1 MVYKRYYNENN
12 IRYNNSESDIIVILD
27 NMYGRLVNQ
36 EKKID
41 ELNQEIKE
49 LKSNPPSTQES
60 IVEQIWD
67 NKEDEFWDTF

>member
-49 LKSNPPSTQES
+49 LKSNPPTEPQS

>member
-27 NMYGRLVNQ
+27 NMYGILVNQ

-49 LKSNPPSTQES
+49 LKSNTPTEPQS